1 MKEGWKYMKLGE
13 IATTIN
19 GLWKGKKEPFV
30 NVGVIRNANFT
41 KDITL
46 DFSKIEY
53 LNVEERQYQKR
64 KLQKGDLIVE
74 KSGGSEKQPVGRTV
88 LFNAE
93 GEFSVSNFTSI
104 LRINN
109 QNEITPEFLYKYLL
123 YIYREGWT
131 KEMQNATTGIH
142 NIIFEKFLAIST
154 PIPPLSEQQR
164 IVTYLDAEF
173 AKIEALKANA
183 EKQLQAAKD
192 LFQAALKDLLT
203 PKEGW
208 VEKKLK
214 EVGKTQTG
222 STPSKSN
229 ANYYGNYIPFIRPA
243 ELNFNNN
250 GEIKYDSEVKLSESG
265 ANCSRV
271 IDENS
276 VLMCC
281 IGSIGK
287 IGFTTLKVTC
297 NQQINTITPCS
308 DYNARF
314 IYYALLSPDFQE
326 EAIKIANSA
335 RATLAIISKGKWENI
350 FIPIPP
356 RKEQQ
361 RIADRLDALSA
372 NVKALQ
378 MNYTETI
385 TLCNDLKQALLKK
398 VFEEDG

>member
-1 MKEGWKYMKLGE
+1 MKEGWEYKKAGE
-13 IATTIN
+13 IFDITDFVSN
-19 GLWKGKKEPFV
+19 GSFAMLRENVKYLNHPDYAILIRLADYSNDFDEDKFV
-30 NVGVIRNANFT
+30 YVNKQSYEFLAKSKLFGGEIIMSNVGSVGKSFLCPKLEKPMTIGPNAILIRSDYNKF
-41 KDITL
+41 
-46 DFSKIEY
+46 
-53 LNVEERQYQKR
+53 
-64 KLQKGDLIVE
+64 
-74 KSGGSEKQPVGRTV
+74 
-88 LFNAE
+88 
-93 GEFSVSNFTSI
+93 
-104 LRINN
+104 
-109 QNEITPEFLYKYLL
+109 FLYYFQ
-123 YIYREGWT
+123 T
-131 KEMQNATTGIH
+131 KEFYKELLSITSNATLKKFNKTNFKTLFIPVPSLAEQQQ
-142 NIIFEKFLAIST
+142 IVSFLDSEFEKI
-154 PIPPLSEQQR
+154 
-164 IVTYLDAEF
+164 D
-173 AKIEALKANA
+173 ALKANA
-183 EKQLQAAKD
+183 EEQLQAAKD
-192 LFQAALKDLLT
+192 LFQAALKELLT

-378 MNYTETI
+378 TNYTETI

-398 VFEEDG
+398 VFG

>member
-13 IATTIN
+13 ISESIKDGDWIEKKDQSLSGFRLIQTGNIGV
-19 GLWKGKKEPFV
+19 GLFKNKAESARYISEETFLRLHCEEVFEG
-30 NVGVIRNANFT
+30 
-41 KDITL
+41 DI
-46 DFSKIEY
+46 
-53 LNVEERQYQKR
+53 
-64 KLQKGDLIVE
+64 LI
-74 KSGGSEKQPVGRTV
+74 SRLPDPVGRACIVPYLDTRNITAV
-88 LFNAE
+88 DC
-93 GEFSVSNFTSI
+93 SI
-104 LRINN
+104 VKLNSKIINSDY
-109 QNEITPEFLYKYLL
+109 FLL
-123 YIYREGWT
+123 YTQSNKYFNQISSLC
-131 KEMQNATTGIH
+131 TG
-142 NIIFEKFLAIST
+142 ST
-154 PIPPLSEQQR
+154 RQRITRKKLTELQIPVPPLSDQQR
-164 IVTYLDAEF
+164 IVSYLDAEF

-192 LFQAALKDLLT
+192 LFQAALKELLT

-378 MNYTETI
+378 TNYAETI
-385 TLCNDLKQALLKK
+385 TLCNELKQALLKK
-398 VFEEDG
+398 VFG

>member
-13 IATTIN
+13 ISESIKDGDWIEKKDQSLSGFRLIQTGNIGV
-19 GLWKGKKEPFV
+19 GLFKNKAESARYISEETFSRLHCEEVFEG
-30 NVGVIRNANFT
+30 
-41 KDITL
+41 DI
-46 DFSKIEY
+46 
-53 LNVEERQYQKR
+53 
-64 KLQKGDLIVE
+64 LI
-74 KSGGSEKQPVGRTV
+74 SRLPDPVGRACIVPYLDTRNITAV
-88 LFNAE
+88 DC
-93 GEFSVSNFTSI
+93 SI
-104 LRINN
+104 VKLNSKIINSDY
-109 QNEITPEFLYKYLL
+109 FLL
-123 YIYREGWT
+123 YTQSNKYFNQISSLC
-131 KEMQNATTGIH
+131 TG
-142 NIIFEKFLAIST
+142 ST
-154 PIPPLSEQQR
+154 RQRITRKKLTELQIPVPPLPDQQR
-164 IVTYLDAEF
+164 IVSYLDAEF
-173 AKIEALKANA
+173 VKIEALKANA

-192 LFQAALKDLLT
+192 LFQAALKEMLT

-378 MNYTETI
+378 TNYAETI

-398 VFEEDG
+398 VFG